1 MNEIKKK
8 IDHAIEKFLVI
19 LETLIAIASMVV
31 LVILLFVEFGHIFT
45 DPSFFQESDAVNH
58 FLHEILSI
66 VIGLEFVKL
75 LMHLTPANILEVLTM
90 AIARGIIVTHG
101 SAVDNLLS
109 IACII
114 GMFAARRFLIPR
126 SELYQQMDEAPHH
139 SGGRKHR
146 HGKHGKHSDHDSEQ
160 EHHSEKQETH

>member
-1 MNEIKKK
+1 
-8 IDHAIEKFLVI
+8 
-19 LETLIAIASMVV
+19 MVV
-31 LVILLFVEFGHIFT
+31 LVGLLVIEFSHIFT
-45 DPSFFQESDAVNH
+45 DMSFFHQDDAVSH

-90 AIARGIIVTHG
+90 AIARGIIVNHG

-114 GMFAARRFLIPR
+114 GLFAARRYLIPR
-126 SELYQQMDEAPHH
+126 HELYQEMDEAPQH
-139 SGGRKHR
+139 GGRKHR
-146 HGKHGKHSDHDSEQ
+146 HGKHGGHQ
-160 EHHSEKQETH
+160 EEHQETH

>member
-1 MNEIKKK
+1 MNEFKHK
-8 IDHAIEKFLVI
+8 IDQLIERFLVV
-19 LETLIAIASMVV
+19 LETCIAIVSMIV
-31 LVILLFVEFGHIFT
+31 LVGLLLMEFSHVFM
-45 DPSFFQESDAVNH
+45 DMSFFQQDDAVSH

-90 AIARGIIVTHG
+90 AIARGIIVDHG

-114 GMFAARRFLIPR
+114 GMFAARRYLIPR
-126 SELYQQMDEAPHH
+126 NELYQEMDEAHH
-139 SGGRKHR
+139 NTNRRHR
-146 HGKHGKHSDHDSEQ
+146 HGNHGNHGKNN
-160 EHHSEKQETH
+160 EHQETH

>member
-1 MNEIKKK
+1 MNEIKHK
-8 IDHAIEKFLVI
+8 IDQAIEKFLII
-19 LETLIAIASMVV
+19 LETGIAIASMLV
-31 LVILLFVEFGHIFT
+31 LVGLLVMEFGHIFT
-45 DPSFFQESDAVNH
+45 DVSFFHQDDAVSH

-90 AIARGIIVTHG
+90 AIARGIIVNHG

-126 SELYQQMDEAPHH
+126 NELYQEMDEAPHH
-139 SGGRKHR
+139 TGGRKHR
-146 HGKHGKHSDHDSEQ
+146 HGGHGKHTN
-160 EHHSEKQETH
+160 HHEEPQETH

>member
-1 MNEIKKK
+1 MNEIKHKV
-8 IDHAIEKFLVI
+8 DQLLEKFLVL
-19 LETLIAIASMVV
+19 LETLIAIASTIV
-31 LVILLFVEFGHIFT
+31 LVCLLVVEFGHIFT
-45 DPSFFQESDAVNH
+45 DLSFLHEDGAVSH

-90 AIARGIIVTHG
+90 AIARGIIVNHG

-114 GMFAARRFLIPR
+114 GLFAARRYLIPR
-126 SELYQQMDEAPHH
+126 NELHQEMDEAPQH
-139 SGGRKHR
+139 GGRKHR
-146 HGKHGKHSDHDSEQ
+146 HGKHGS
-160 EHHSEKQETH
+160 HHEEYQETH

>member
-1 MNEIKKK
+1 MNEIKHKV
-8 IDHAIEKFLVI
+8 DQLLEKFLIV
-19 LETLIAIASMVV
+19 LETLIAIFSTIV
-31 LVILLFVEFGHIFT
+31 LVGMLVSEFAHIFT
-45 DPSFFQESDAVNH
+45 DFSFLHEDGAVSH

-90 AIARGIIVTHG
+90 AIARGIIVDHG

-114 GMFAARRFLIPR
+114 GMFAARRYLIPKH
-126 SELYQQMDEAPHH
+126 ELHQEMDEAPHH
-139 SGGRKHR
+139 AGRKHR
-146 HGKHGKHSDHDSEQ
+146 HGKHGKHDDSQ
-160 EHHSEKQETH
+160 PEKQETH

>member
-1 MNEIKKK
+1 MNEIKHK
-8 IDHAIEKFLVI
+8 IDQIIEKFLVL
-19 LETLIAIASMVV
+19 LETVIAIASMLV
-31 LVILLFVEFGHIFT
+31 LIGLLVVEFGHIFT
-45 DPSFFQESDAVNH
+45 DLSFFSQEDAVSN

-90 AIARGIIVTHG
+90 AIARGIIVNHG

-126 SELYQQMDEAPHH
+126 NELYTEMDEAPHH
-139 SGGRKHR
+139 TGRKHR
-146 HGKHGKHSDHDSEQ
+146 HGKHGKHE
-160 EHHSEKQETH
+160 EKAEEKQETH